1 MKFTFLKIF
10 VNKFHAFYPKL
21 MLWSNWS
28 IRFFLMD
35 FRRSKGIQHFLTNV
49 NWEQKNVFQW
59 RFVSIF
65 LVKILTQFSPGDN
78 GVNFKGGSESNIKSA
93 WMLKEVAGLLVYS
106 LIGSF
111 SDSQRIIKYT
121 FSAYYVKL
129 ATLYILGKS
138 KVCAYFHN

>member
-1 MKFTFLKIF
+1 
-10 VNKFHAFYPKL
+10 
-21 MLWSNWS
+21 
-28 IRFFLMD
+28 MD

-93 WMLKEVAGLLVYS
+93 WMLKEVAGLLVYVDPWSIVS
-106 LIGSF
+106 LE
-111 SDSQRIIKYT
+111 
-121 FSAYYVKL
+121 VL
-129 ATLYILGKS
+129 AIHNESKS
-138 KVCAYFHN
+138 TPFLPNMWN